1 MKRTLGSV
9 LVLALAACG
18 SVPGEH
24 FYTLTAEA
32 QGARAAEGTSR
43 DISISVGPLTLAE
56 IVDRP
61 QLVVQVAAHRV
72 AILEQQRWAEPLDH
86 EILRV
91 IALNLARQLGTAKVS
106 VDPQSTGADKAIRVA
121 LDVQRFDAIAGK
133 EVNIEVVWTVSRATG
148 GEPVGW
154 RSLVTEPVASPGYDA
169 IVAAQSR
176 ALARVS
182 RDIAAAITKAA
193 ASAAQ

>member
-1 MKRTLGSV
+1 MSRTLGGIV
-9 LVLALAACG
+9 VFALAACG

-32 QGARAAEGTSR
+32 QGLRPEQGRSS
-43 DISISVGPLTLAE
+43 DISISVGPVTLAE

-72 AILEQQRWAEPLDH
+72 AILEQQRWAEPLDQ

-91 IALNLARQLGTAKVS
+91 MTLNLKRHLGTAKVS
-106 VDPQSTGADKAIRVA
+106 DHPQSAGADKATRVA

-133 EVNIEVVWTVSRATG
+133 EVNIEVVWSVSRATG
-148 GEPVGW
+148 GDPVGG
-154 RSLVTEPVASPGYDA
+154 RSVVTESVSSPEYDA

-182 RDIAAAITKAA
+182 RDIAGAITR
-193 ASAAQ
+193 SAAPWVR